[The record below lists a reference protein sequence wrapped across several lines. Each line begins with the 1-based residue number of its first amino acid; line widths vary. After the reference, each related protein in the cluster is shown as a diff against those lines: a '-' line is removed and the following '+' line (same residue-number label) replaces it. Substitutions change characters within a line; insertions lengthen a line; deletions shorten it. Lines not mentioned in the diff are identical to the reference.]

1 MSEQRRRTITIA
13 SGILLLFLVALTR
26 VLIESRAELREGQA
40 ALTRG
45 DTSEGV
51 RRLRRAAHWYA
62 PGSPWCAEA
71 YASLERVATE
81 TEAQGRNEQALSAW
95 RAIRASA
102 LATRWL
108 VVPERARLERA
119 NRHIAALMAE
129 LPPPPEDRA
138 KDRNRLREEH
148 LALLQQDHAP
158 DPAWI
163 VVMGVALVTW
173 VLGLYRALR
182 YGWTEDDRPEKR
194 TLLLSLCAV
203 FGGLALMLF
212 AISRA

>member
-1 MSEQRRRTITIA
+1 MNDRQKRAATIA
-13 SGILLLFLVALTR
+13 GGISLLFAIASTR
-26 VLIESRAELREGQA
+26 VLVESRRELHEGQA
-40 ALTRG
+40 AVTRG
-45 DTSEGV
+45 DTSEGI
-51 RRLRRAAHWYA
+51 RRLRRAAHWYV
-62 PGSPWCAEA
+62 PGSPWCSSA
-71 YASLERVATE
+71 YDTLERVASE
-81 TEAQGRNEQALSAW
+81 AEAQGRNEQALSAW

-108 VVPERARLERA
+108 IIPEKLRLERA

-163 VVMGVALVTW
+163 VVMGVALLTW
-173 VLGLYRALR
+173 TWGLFSALR
-182 YGWTEDDRPEKR
+182 NGWDDEDRPQR
-194 TLLLSLCAV
+194 RPLTIALCAV
-203 FGGLALMLF
+203 FGGLAMMLF